1 MAAFIGQ
8 GRPLPKLLIYNKLS
22 IQNLFAQIIG
32 DIQTQP
38 MVEPPHILLE
48 REKMN
53 YNVVKAIDYGALNFK
68 LENTK
73 ANAWDYKLRSL
84 LEVLLHVSMECWRDI
99 L

>member
-1 MAAFIGQ
+1 MVS
-8 GRPLPKLLIYNKLS
+8 LHKLVFVYIKLS

-48 REKMN
+48 REKIN
-53 YNVVKAIDYGALNFK
+53 DNVVEAVDYGALNFK
-68 LENTK
+68 LENTLAK
-73 ANAWDYKLRSL
+73 AWDYNLQSL

>member
-1 MAAFIGQ
+1 MVS
-8 GRPLPKLLIYNKLS
+8 LHKLVFVYIKLS

-32 DIQTQP
+32 NIQTQP

-53 YNVVKAIDYGALNFK
+53 YNVVKAVDYGALNFK

-73 ANAWDYKLRSL
+73 AKAWDYNLQTL
-84 LEVLLHVSMECWRDI
+84 LELLLHVSMECWRDI

>member
-1 MAAFIGQ
+1 MVS
-8 GRPLPKLLIYNKLS
+8 LHKLVFVYIKLS

-48 REKMN
+48 REKIN
-53 YNVVKAIDYGALNFK
+53 DNVVEAVDYGALNFK
-68 LENTK
+68 LENTLAK
-73 ANAWDYKLRSL
+73 AWDYTLQSL
-84 LEVLLHVSMECWRDI
+84 LEVLSTECWRDI